1 MTTDCFETQSE
12 MQAVVLAVCL
22 FALGAAA
29 QDYTTINLN
38 PFTNVQVCVPFN
50 VAIQPGPSYAVQIA
64 ADQAV
69 KNAFQATVGS
79 GGVLSLQTNG
89 AFTTTQPIQCIVSLP
104 AAQLAGVTVLA
115 PQTQVLLRNGFNPSK
130 LTAAVAGSS
139 TLLANGIAAAS
150 GSLSAS
156 G

>member
-1 MTTDCFETQSE
+1 LTTDCFDTQSK
-12 MQAVVLAVCL
+12 MQAVALAVCL

-79 GGVLSLQTNG
+79 GGVLLLQTNG
-89 AFTTTQPIQCIVSLP
+89 AFTTTQPIQCIISLP
-104 AAQLAGVTVLA
+104 AAQLAGVTVL
-115 PQTQVLLRNGFNPSK
+115 LRNGFSPSK

-139 TLLANGIAAAS
+139 TLLANGVAAAS

>member
-1 MTTDCFETQSE
+1 MR
-12 MQAVVLAVCL
+12 AVALTVCL
-22 FALGAAA
+22 FILRAAA

-79 GGVLSLQTNG
+79 GGVLALQTNA

-104 AAQLAGVTVLA
+104 AAQLSGVTVLA
-115 PQTQVLLRNGFNPSK
+115 PQTQVLLRNGFNSSK

-139 TLLANGIAAAS
+139 TLLANGTAAAA
-150 GSLSAS
+150 GSLSAT